1 MLVLRRLVRAAV
13 LRLIGPGDLDQGRT
27 VAWATETAVIT
38 LAFLFFGS
46 LLLLVTIAST
56 ALGLALLLGDTPHA
70 GPGNA
75 PSVGRVTSAN
85 VTSA

>member
-1 MLVLRRLVRAAV
+1 
-13 LRLIGPGDLDQGRT
+13 
-27 VAWATETAVIT
+27 VIT